1 MNVLMWE
8 SFAPGAPIRVGGHHY
23 AERFVRRGDRVA
35 WCVGPVSPV
44 NLVKRNDETRRR
56 LRLYRRGGE
65 SLQKGRLFAYAPMTL
80 LPYRPYPLFDRPL
93 MHRLTLRATVPRLRK
108 VLARAGFERVDLLWM
123 STGSPFLALLDE
135 VPHTAAVYRMSDDT
149 AAFPD
154 TPRSFPILETEICR
168 RADLVVATAR
178 RLVARAREKGA
189 RRVLHLPNACDPG
202 PFVAGGAEPEDI
214 RTAARPRAV
223 YAGAIDGWFD
233 VALLVDTARRLP
245 GWTFLLIGP
254 QRADLSPLRALS
266 NVRLLGPR
274 PYADLPAYLKASD
287 AGIVPF
293 ALNDL
298 THSIH
303 PLKVYEY
310 CAAALPVVAT
320 PMEETAAMGAPL
332 RLAKTGED
340 FARALQ
346 QALAEDQGPRG
357 EQARAERVAYARRNS
372 WDGRFEILEGA
383 LASLTGRPVARAAGG
398 VA

>member
-8 SFAPGAPIRVGGHHY
+8 AFAPGAPIRVGGHHY
-23 AERFVRRGDRVA
+23 AERFLRRGDRVA
-35 WCVGPVSPV
+35 WCVGPLSPV

-65 SLQKGRLFAYAPMTL
+65 SLEAGRLFAYAPMTL
-80 LPYRPYPLFDRPL
+80 LPYRPYPLFDRPF
-93 MHRLTLRATVPRLRK
+93 MHRLTLRATVPRLRG
-108 VLARAGFERVDLLWM
+108 VLARAGFENVDVLWM

-135 VPHTAAVYRMSDDT
+135 VPHAVAIYRMSDDT

-154 TPRSFPILETEICR
+154 TPRSFQSLETEICR

-178 RLVARAREKGA
+178 RLVGRARDMGA

-202 PFVAGGAEPEDI
+202 PFVAGGAEPQDV
-214 RTAARPRAV
+214 RPVPRPRAV
-223 YAGAIDGWFD
+223 YAGAIDRWFD
-233 VALLVDTARRLP
+233 VPLLADTARRLP

-254 QRADLSPLRALS
+254 QRADLSSLRLLP

-274 PYADLPAYLKASD
+274 PYAELPGYLSACD
-287 AGIVPF
+287 AAIVPF
-293 ALNDL
+293 VLNDL

-332 RLAKTGED
+332 RLAKTGEE

-346 QALAEDQGPRG
+346 HALAEDQGPRG
-357 EQARAERVAYARRNS
+357 EQARAERVAFAGRNT
-372 WDGRFEILEGA
+372 WDMRFEILQAGI
-383 LASLTGRPVARAAGG
+383 ASLSGRPAARVAGG